1 MSLLAGLV
9 RAALPVGSARRDR
22 LLGVA
27 RSAGVLPTAPESSY
41 QRWQRSLEAERVSV
55 FAGDDQLV
63 SLAEESVQFEITID
77 DDGRTDPMSV
87 TRTLVSLANQTF
99 GNWIARLPSHD
110 GFGHATK
117 RLLVDAQLADHRFGT
132 MRSIDDEP
140 KSSFTVHIRFG
151 DSLSAT
157 ALMELAML
165 AVQHPTAQEI
175 TGEFDMID
183 PLSGLRSAPA
193 AVGQWEPDLAQQ
205 FDLYAGFI
213 ATKQSAADIDVKDF
227 VPHVPHVLLHRL
239 VGPQE
244 RMNTLLPAQHV
255 TPPGVVA
262 QRSPHRHG
270 GLRIRH
276 APGVLNRVSIV
287 IRDPLGDP
295 LHATRHAKDLIAR
308 VGTPVSVIEVIQW
321 KTGTP
326 FPVLAAQSDALA
338 IVDGGVVAAEHG
350 WLTDLLGALQQS
362 HVFAVAPL
370 LLVPSGIVFDGGVVG
385 PPANPL
391 RARSGRLDLAPYELA
406 RCRQVASLSG
416 RNLVIRTSDLNATPS
431 LVDALTTGTFT
442 EALHAVAQSSQRCC
456 LIWAHQ
462 RWTLSAG
469 LNAEPTD
476 SPMLAWN
483 RGRLLHWWQSNVTPH
498 QPEPGRQGEGVW

>member
-9 RAALPVGSARRDR
+9 RAALPVGSARRDK
-22 LLGVA
+22 LLGAA
-27 RSAGVLPTAPESSY
+27 RSAGVLPIAPESSY
-41 QRWQRSLEAERVSV
+41 QRWQRSLEAEHTSA
-55 FAGDDQLV
+55 FAFDDQLV
-63 SLAEESVQFEITID
+63 LQAEKSVQFEITID
-77 DDGRTDPMSV
+77 DDGRTDPLSV

-99 GNWIARLPSHD
+99 GNWVARLPSHD
-110 GFGHATK
+110 GYGHAAK
-117 RLLVDAQLADHRFGT
+117 RLLVDAQLADPRFNKT
-132 MRSIDDEP
+132 RLAEADTKIVFS
-140 KSSFTVHIRFG
+140 VHIRFG

-165 AVQHPTAQEI
+165 AVQHPTAHEL

-183 PLSGLRSAPA
+183 PFSGLRSAPA
-193 AVGQWEPDLAQQ
+193 AVGQWESDLAQQ
-205 FDLYAGFI
+205 FDLHAGFV
-213 ATKQSAADIDVKDF
+213 ATKQSPVTLDASEF
-227 VPHVPHVLLHRL
+227 VPHAPNVLLHRL

-244 RMNTLLPAQHV
+244 RMNTLLPPQHV
-255 TPPGVVA
+255 TSPGVVA

-276 APGVLNRVSIV
+276 DPGVMNQVSLV

-295 LHATRHAKDLIAR
+295 LQAARHAKDLVAFAGAQ
-308 VGTPVSVIEVIQW
+308 VQVAEVVQW
-321 KTGTP
+321 RTGTT
-326 FPVLAAQSDALA
+326 FPAFAEESDAVA
-338 IVDGGVVAAEHG
+338 IIDGGVVPLEKG
-350 WLTDLLGALQQS
+350 WLDDLLGALHRP
-362 HVFAVAPL
+362 HVLVVAPV
-370 LLVPSGIVFDGGVVG
+370 LLVPSGIVFDGGVSG
-385 PPANPL
+385 DGINPF

-406 RCRQVASLSG
+406 RCRRVTSLSG
-416 RNLVIRTSDLNATPS
+416 RALVIRTSDLNATPS
-431 LVDALTTGTFT
+431 LVDALSTGTFT
-442 EALHAVAQSSQRCC
+442 EALHAFALSSQRCC

-483 RGRLLHWWQSNVTPH
+483 RGRLLHWWESKVTPH